1 MMGETEKKCR
11 EDEIAR
17 IVKQVEAELRKE
29 LQGEPG
35 TLDDIEDEAQKIGE
49 RVKAIIERQRLKSKG
64 HGFVGQHARCRC
76 GHRARL
82 RSEHVRRITT
92 QSGSRRITRSY
103 YYCDSC
109 RTGFCPLDEELG
121 LVAGEFSL
129 RVRGLA
135 SRFAGYVP
143 YESAS
148 QELREVLGVHVSASS
163 IRRIAMASGK
173 QLQVDFAVNQ
183 ARLQRYECD
192 FSSDRYPKQLH
203 ASMDGCMVMV
213 NGQWQEVKTAVVYQ
227 RRNGKEH
234 EIACADYYSSLAESS
249 EFGPRMRTQA
259 FLSGADHCRD
269 VAMVGDGAKWIWQ
282 ETAKHL
288 PRAVQILDLYHV
300 MDYVWEIA
308 NASWGEKTQ
317 SARTWAAEQKD
328 LLLDDRVENVI
339 SSMKTWDPSSQEH
352 EDLKRTTLGYFES
365 NKGRMLY
372 KTFLAQ
378 GWHIGS
384 GVMEAANKAVVQQ
397 RMKRSG
403 MRWEEQGAEA
413 ILQLRTAIVSS
424 RKLDYR
430 DLARRASASAYS

>member
-1 MMGETEKKCR
+1 MGETEKKLK
-11 EDEIAR
+11 EEEIAR

-29 LQGEPG
+29 LHDTPG
-35 TLDDIEDEAQKIGE
+35 TLDEIEDEAQKIGE
-49 RVKAIIERQRLKSKG
+49 RVKAIIERQRLQSKG
-64 HGFVGQHARCRC
+64 HGFTGQHALCRC
-76 GHRARL
+76 GHQARL
-82 RSEHVRRITT
+82 RSEHVRRVTT
-92 QSGSRRITRSY
+92 QSGVRRITRSY

-109 RTGFCPLDEELG
+109 RTGFCPLDDQLG
-121 LVAGEFSL
+121 LVAGEFSV

-148 QELREVLGVHVSASS
+148 QELREVLGVHISASS

-173 QLQVDFAVNQ
+173 QLQIDFAVNQ

-192 FSSDRYPKQLH
+192 FSSDRHPKQLH
-203 ASMDGCMVMV
+203 VSMDGCMVMV

-249 EFGPRMRTQA
+249 VFGQRMRTQA

-269 VAMVGDGAKWIWQ
+269 VAMLGDGAKWIWQ
-282 ETAKHL
+282 ETAKNL

-308 NASWGEKTQ
+308 NARWGENTQ
-317 SARTWAAEQKD
+317 PASAWADEQKN
-328 LLLDDRVENVI
+328 LLLDDRVEDVI
-339 SSMKTWDPSSQEH
+339 GSMRTWDPSSDEH
-352 EDLKRTTLGYFES
+352 GELKRTTLGYFES

-413 ILQLRTAIVSS
+413 ILHLRAAIVSS

-430 DLARRASASAYS
+430 DLARRAATFAYS